1 MPRTWHSELV
11 PEVPLPIELATVR
24 RYLWLH
30 EAHLAHGLLRSH
42 GIHAIVVDSHLAH
55 MDWSYTQ
62 AVGGIQVRV
71 SEADVSRSQQLLDE
85 FDAAPLP
92 PEESDAPCPACGGRT
107 VERVASSGATRA
119 AWAASWVAFGFPVAG
134 AAKVWRCA
142 TCRRQVED

>member
-1 MPRTWHSELV
+1 V
-11 PEVPLPIELATVR
+11 PDVPLPIELVTAR

-30 EAHLAHGLLRSH
+30 EAHLAHGLLLSH

-71 SEADVSRSQQLLDE
+71 ADADVGRAQQLLDE

-92 PEESDAPCPACGGRT
+92 PEESDNSCPACGGRT
-107 VERVASSGATRA
+107 VERAAISGTARAT
-119 AWAASWVAFGFPVAG
+119 WAASWLALGFPVTSL
-134 AAKVWRCA
+134 AKVWRCA
-142 TCRRQVED
+142 TCQRDVDD